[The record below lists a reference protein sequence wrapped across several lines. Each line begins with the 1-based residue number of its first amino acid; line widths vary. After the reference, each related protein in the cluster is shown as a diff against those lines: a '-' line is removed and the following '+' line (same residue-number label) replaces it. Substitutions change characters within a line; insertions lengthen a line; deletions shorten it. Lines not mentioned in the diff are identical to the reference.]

1 MKLIS
6 RFGCIFA
13 GILLSLS
20 ALRAEDRVI
29 IDWSA
34 QATGLLPPT
43 LPDTKIQVISEPE
56 ARVIDSTTDPKP
68 PFEGSA
74 LFVQTNEGKG
84 GVNLAIKPFGEP
96 VRKGWIQFQGAVQGG
111 AITVELFANVD
122 LGENTTSSSF
132 AVIHIQ
138 PNYPLVMRL
147 PNIEGGLKTDT
158 AVADKEPHTFRFAWD
173 FETTPPQLQIELDG
187 QAMMIKQIE
196 TDFIPLDPRVA
207 GGGVDRVIIGN
218 SGGSLGNITGSE

>member
-13 GILLSLS
+13 GILLNLS

-96 VRKGWIQFQGAVQGG
+96 VRKGWIGFQAALQGG
-111 AITVELFANVD
+111 AFDVELFANVELD
-122 LGENTTSSSF
+122 GNSSARIF
-132 AVIHIQ
+132 IN
-138 PNYPLVMRL
+138 PNRSLIIKIPGMEESLL
-147 PNIEGGLKTDT
+147 TETIIEDN
-158 AVADKEPHTFRFAWD
+158 EPHIFRFAWD
-173 FETTPPQLQIELDG
+173 FETNPPHLQIQLDG
-187 QAMMIKQIE
+187 QSLVIKQLKA
-196 TDFIPLDPRVA
+196 DAIPLDPRVA

-218 SGGSLGNITGSE
+218 SGGSLGNIISSE

>member
-96 VRKGWIQFQGAVQGG
+96 VRKGWIQFQGALQGG
-111 AITVELFANVD
+111 VISAEFFANVD
-122 LGENTTSSSF
+122 MDENSF
-132 AVIHIQ
+132 ALIQIQ
-138 PNYPLVMRL
+138 PNYPLVMRI
-147 PNIEGGLKTDT
+147 PNIEEGLKTET
-158 AVADKEPHTFRFAWD
+158 AVEDKEPHTFRFDWD
-173 FETTPPQLQIELDG
+173 FETIPPQLQIELDG
-187 QAMMIKQIE
+187 QAMMIKQLK
-196 TDFIPLDPRVA
+196 TDLIPLDPRVA

-218 SGGSLGNITGSE
+218 SGGSLGNIISSE